1 MAEWDEQHDLRIRQ
15 RAYRIWQDEGQPEG
29 RAEDH
34 WQLAE
39 CAIAEEDGLP
49 STLVPPAASQSE
61 TFEAATKHA
70 EGPTLVGLAPVRVGH
85 VEGPELKPGYEKG
98 VILPRK
104 EPSAPS
110 VPPLRTRLTQ
120 TGRMNRDAGGWLW
133 LAVYV
138 VFVSVLSGA
147 LGYGIA
153 QWKMRRRS
161 TDPLR
166 DPKTRELYDGKR
178 GVKAE

>member
-1 MAEWDEQHDLRIRQ
+1 MFHDICGVRNSCTG

-49 STLVPPAASQSE
+49 STLVPPAASRSE

-85 VEGPELKPGYEKG
+85 AEGPELKP
-98 VILPRK
+98 K

-110 VPPLRTRLTQ
+110 VPPLKTRLTQ

-133 LAVYV
+133 LAVLTV
-138 VFVSVLSGA
+138 IAGA
-147 LGYGIA
+147 LGYSIA
-153 QWKMRRRS
+153 QWKMPRRS
-161 TDPLR
+161 IGPLR
-166 DPKTRELYDGKR
+166 NPKTRELYDEKR